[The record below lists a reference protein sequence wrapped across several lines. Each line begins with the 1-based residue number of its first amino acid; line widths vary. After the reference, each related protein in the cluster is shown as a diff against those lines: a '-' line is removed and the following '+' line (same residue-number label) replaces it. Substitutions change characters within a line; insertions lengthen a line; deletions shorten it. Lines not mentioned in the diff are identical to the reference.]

1 MYNQTL
7 VARTV
12 ACVILA
18 ATFGGASL
26 AHAQAANTA
35 KVPITTSSDE
45 ARQLFLKG
53 RDLADKLRI
62 TDARRLYTEAV
73 AKDPKFAL
81 AYLGLAT
88 TAGTTG
94 EFVDATKRAVDL
106 AGGVSEGERELILA
120 GDAGLKGDPAGVLA
134 HYNEAARLFPNDERV
149 LTLLG
154 IVYFGRQEYET
165 AIKYYVRA
173 TKANPD
179 YTTPYNQLGYAYR
192 FLERY
197 DDAETTF
204 KKYVELLPNDPNP
217 YDSYAELLMK
227 MGRFDESIKMYQKAL
242 AIDPNFVASYVGIG
256 NDHLAAGRPENART
270 AFAKLES
277 VARNTGERRL
287 AHFWTAAS
295 YVHEGK
301 TDMAIAELQK
311 EYALAEAEHDAG
323 SMSGDLTQMGDVLR
337 EAGRPD
343 DALARYAEGLA
354 VVEKAQVPEEL
365 KEATRRNLLF
375 EQGRVAAARG
385 DVAAARAKAEAYAA
399 AVAPMK
405 RPFEVRQQ
413 HELAGMIALA
423 EKQYAQASRELA
435 LANQQDPCVL
445 YLQSVA
451 LRGAGDQRGADA
463 MATRAV
469 KYNGLNFNVAYIKG
483 RARAATS

>member
-7 VARTV
+7 VARTL
-12 ACVILA
+12 ACVVLV
-18 ATFGGASL
+18 ASCGVASA
-26 AHAQAANTA
+26 AHAQVASTA

-45 ARQLFLKG
+45 ARQLYLQG

-94 EFVDATKRAVDL
+94 EFVDATKRAVAL
-106 AGGVSEGERELILA
+106 AGGVSEGERQIILA
-120 GDAGLKGDPAGVLA
+120 GDAGLKGDPAAVLA
-134 HYNEAARLFPNDERV
+134 HYNEAVRLYPNDERV

-165 AIKYYVRA
+165 AIEYYVRA

-197 DDAETTF
+197 AEAETTF
-204 KKYVELLPNDPNP
+204 KKYIELLPNDPNP

-242 AIDPNFVASYVGIG
+242 SIDPNFVASYVGIG
-256 NDHLAAGRPENART
+256 NDHLAAGRPEDARA
-270 AFAKLES
+270 AFTKLES
-277 VARNTGERRL
+277 VARNTGERRQ
-287 AHFWTAAS
+287 AHFWMAAS
-295 YVHEGK
+295 YVQEGK
-301 TDMAIAELQK
+301 TDMAIAELRK

-365 KEATRRNLLF
+365 KAATRRNLLF
-375 EQGRVAAARG
+375 EQGRVAASRG
-385 DVAAARAKAEAYAA
+385 DVATARAKAEAYRAA
-399 AVAPMK
+399 IAPMK

-413 HELAGMIALA
+413 HELTGMIALA
-423 EKQYAQASRELA
+423 EKKYAEAAQELA

-445 YLQSVA
+445 YLRSVA
-451 LRGAGDQRGADA
+451 LRGAGDQQAAEA

-469 KYNGLNFNVAYIKG
+469 KYNGLNFNSAYIKG
-483 RARAATS
+483 RARTATS

>member
-1 MYNQTL
+1 MHNQTL
-7 VARTV
+7 VARTLG
-12 ACVILA
+12 CVILA
-18 ATFGGASL
+18 AAIGGPSR
-26 AHAQAANTA
+26 AHAQAASPA

-45 ARQLFLKG
+45 ARQLYLKA
-53 RDLADKLRI
+53 RDLAEKLRI
-62 TDARRLYTEAV
+62 TDARTLYAEAV
-73 AKDPKFAL
+73 EKDPKFAL

-94 EFVDATKRAVDL
+94 EFVDATKRAVTL
-106 AGGVSEGERELILA
+106 ADSVSEGERHLILA
-120 GDAGLKGDPAGVLA
+120 GDAGLKGDPAAVLT
-134 HYNEAARLFPNDERV
+134 HYNEAVRLFPDDERV

-154 IVYFGRQEYET
+154 TVYFGRQEYEN
-165 AIKYYVRA
+165 AIKYYVLA

-179 YTTPYNQLGYAYR
+179 FTTPYNQLGYAYR

-204 KKYVELLPNDPNP
+204 KKYIELLPNDPNP

-227 MGRFDESIKMYQKAL
+227 VGRFDESIKMYQKAL
-242 AIDPNFVASYVGIG
+242 TIDPNFVASYVGIG
-256 NDHLAAGRPENART
+256 NDHLAAGRPEDART
-270 AFAKLES
+270 AFTKLES

-287 AHFWTAAS
+287 AHFWMAAS

-343 DALARYAEGLA
+343 EALARFAEGLA

-365 KEATRRNLLF
+365 KAATRRNLLF
-375 EQGRVAAARG
+375 EQGRVAATRG
-385 DVAAARAKAEAYAA
+385 DIATATGKAEAYAA

-405 RPFEVRQQ
+405 RPFEIRQQ

-423 EKQYAQASRELA
+423 GKRYAEASRELA
-435 LANQQDPCVL
+435 RANQQDPRVL
-445 YLQSVA
+445 DLQAVA
-451 LRGAGDQRGADA
+451 LRGAGDQGAAEA
-463 MATRAV
+463 MATRAA
-469 KYNGLNFNVAYIKG
+469 KYNGLNFNSAYIKG
-483 RARAATS
+483 KARTTTS